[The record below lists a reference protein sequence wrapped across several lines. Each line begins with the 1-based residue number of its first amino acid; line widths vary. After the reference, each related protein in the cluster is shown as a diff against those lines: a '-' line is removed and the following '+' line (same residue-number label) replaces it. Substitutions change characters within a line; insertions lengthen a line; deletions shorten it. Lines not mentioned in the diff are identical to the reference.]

1 MDRAEQAWHRMSHF
15 VHRSCIQIHDGGN
28 IVKVIIT
35 KASIER
41 EIDLGPRVIDVGE
54 ALVKAIEVVIQHHT
68 KAEALRIMMTS
79 NFTLSES

>member
-1 MDRAEQAWHRMSHF
+1 MSHS
-15 VHRSCIQIHDGGN
+15 VHGSRIQIHDEGN

-41 EIDLGPRVIDVGE
+41 EIDLGLGVIDVGE
-54 ALVKAIEVVIQHHT
+54 ALVKALEVVIQHHT
-68 KAEALRIMMTS
+68 TAEALRIMMSS